1 MPALRCTVEWVVLAT
16 RSLAGLLLIC
26 SVALNFANIIGRYFL
41 HASLSWGEEGM
52 LFFMVGCVFMGSGAV
67 TWSGRHLR
75 MDFIVRMLP
84 EPVRLALAL
93 LCELL
98 FLITAIVLVWFAW
111 PTINQ
116 LIQFDQRS
124 LAADIPL
131 AIPQSA
137 IPLGLLIMAFVA
149 LARLV
154 SGKWREPPGDPETSI

>member
-1 MPALRCTVEWVVLAT
+1 MRALRCTVEWVVLAT

-84 EPVRLALAL
+84 EPIRLALAL

-131 AIPQSA
+131 AIPQAA
-137 IPLGLLIMAFVA
+137 IPLGLLIMAFVV
-149 LARLV
+149 LTRLV

>member
-1 MPALRCTVEWVVLAT
+1 
-16 RSLAGLLLIC
+16 
-26 SVALNFANIIGRYFL
+26 
-41 HASLSWGEEGM
+41 M

-75 MDFIVRMLP
+75 MDFIVRLLP

-93 LCELL
+93 ICELL
-98 FLITAIVLVWFAW
+98 FLITAVVLVWFAW

-116 LIQFDQRS
+116 LMQFDQRS

-137 IPLGLLIMAFVA
+137 IPIGLLIMAFVV

-154 SGKWREPPGDPETSI
+154 CGRWREPPGDHETGI